1 MNAKSPQELTVKGT
15 NQERGPIISGNYN
28 PAKAASALKISLKDF
43 QTLVD
48 LGEVRGNP
56 SKITPK
62 EIVRLKRQRE
72 VLLTLLARPSIPRQA
87 VKAGSKKAPRVR
99 PLKDVFTRPAPLSVT
114 LHLGPT
120 NSGKTFNALNALK
133 EAGAGTYA
141 SPLRMLA
148 FEAYNKLKEQLGED
162 KVGLRTGEE
171 SINPDAPILCVTPEV
186 APLSGKLLVL
196 DEVQWL
202 KDKERGWAWT
212 QLLLSD
218 YQHFHICG
226 APEAEDIVK
235 QLMSGIKVETKKYL
249 RLAPIRNAGLINIR
263 DVPPRSVVVA
273 FSKRKVLSL
282 ARQLI
287 RDDVRPSVL
296 YGGLPPQVRREELA
310 RFNSGETDIMVA
322 TDVIGHGVNM
332 PVDNVVFA
340 ENIKFDGEQS
350 RPLETWEMAQIAG
363 RAGRF
368 GLSDEGRIYGLTNL
382 EGFEVDKLK
391 LSIGARAAAGIISA
405 GDPLTEATLAP
416 NLEDL
421 SVRYSYTILEAI
433 EDWAKKT
440 EPLLEGTVLKPYSI
454 LRLRERFANID
465 HFLTAETISVP
476 KAWSLVNAPLGL
488 LSFAEVTDML
498 ETKKKL
504 NLPLM
509 DSESSLRVVE
519 DLYRITRIMG
529 PLSPYNLLEL
539 EKERVRLTKKISV
552 ELDLLVRNNKFGICE
567 TCQGHC
573 APFYST
579 CFECYQGASK
589 MEFSF

>member
-1 MNAKSPQELTVKGT
+1 M
-15 NQERGPIISGNYN
+15 
-28 PAKAASALKISLKDF
+28 
-43 QTLVD
+43 
-48 LGEVRGNP
+48 
-56 SKITPK
+56 PK
-62 EIVRLKRQRE
+62 
-72 VLLTLLARPSIPRQA
+72 
-87 VKAGSKKAPRVR
+87 
-99 PLKDVFTRPAPLSVT
+99 SVT

-133 EAGAGTYA
+133 AAGSGTYA

-148 FEAYNKLKEQLGED
+148 FEAYTKLKDELGED
-162 KVGLRTGEE
+162 MVGLKTGEE
-171 SINPDAPILCVTPEV
+171 SINPEAPILCVTPEV
-186 APLSGKLLVL
+186 APLQGKLLVL

-218 YQHFHICG
+218 YEHFHICG
-226 APEAEDIVK
+226 AAEAEGIVREI
-235 QLMSGIKVETKKYL
+235 MSGIKVETKKYL
-249 RLAPIRNAGLINIR
+249 RLAPIRNAGLINLR

-296 YGGLPPQVRREELA
+296 YGGLPPQVRRQELE

-368 GLSDEGRIYGLTNL
+368 GLSDEGKIYGLTNL
-382 EGFEVDKLK
+382 EGFELDKTK
-391 LSIGARAAAGIISA
+391 LTVAARAAAGIIRA

-416 NLEDL
+416 NLESLD
-421 SVRYSYTILEAI
+421 VKYSYTLYESILE
-433 EDWAKKT
+433 WAKKT
-440 EPLLEGTVLKPYSI
+440 EPLLAGTVLKTYSL
-454 LRLRERFANID
+454 LRLEERFMNID
-465 HFLTAETISVP
+465 HLLTSKSISIP
-476 KAWSLVNAPLGL
+476 KAWSLVNAPLSLIG
-488 LSFAEVTDML
+488 FTEVAEML
-498 ETKKKL
+498 ETKKKI
-504 NLPLM
+504 NLPIL

-529 PLSPYNLLEL
+529 PLSPYNLPDL
-539 EKERVRLTKKISV
+539 EKERERLTKKISI

-567 TCQGHC
+567 TCQGFC

-579 CFECYQGASK
+579 CFECYQNTARL
-589 MEFSF
+589 EFAL